1 MEAPQG
7 VATVDPLAGPL
18 TLAPGAFQQHS
29 ASLATD
35 PGLAQPLPPP
45 PAPAAQFYVP
55 QRPQTQSQPLPLQD
69 GAAAAEQMALPARAK
84 PSFRSAV
91 KQVQKM
97 QHAAQAFAP
106 PVRVLTTPAAPAPVE
121 EEGPDPE
128 LEAAM
133 QQKDELIAFLEE
145 EVARLEEPLAGD
157 LAHRVEFLEHLLD
170 GLHNESPM
178 HPHAE
183 HARAGQ
189 AAPEKSHPK
198 EKPLPP
204 PMGGVYMYDAHTQT
218 MIPSTYVGHIGP
230 PGPGPVQQPPGALV
244 QHMPPPPPPAP
255 PAQPAPP
262 SMRGLAGFQRAA
274 RSVQQ
279 MQRVAHGW
287 HHPASAMQLAVATGA

>member
-97 QHAAQAFAP
+97 QHAAQAFSP

-198 EKPLPP
+198 DKPLPP
-204 PMGGVYMYDAHTQT
+204 PTTYA
-218 MIPSTYVGHIGP
+218 YVGHIGP

-255 PAQPAPP
+255 P
-262 SMRGLAGFQRAA
+262 SMRGLAGLQRAA

-287 HHPASAMQLAVATGA
+287 HHPAPAMQLAVATGA